1 MKLVWKLLRQHISI
15 GQFSGFTMANLIGM
29 VIILLGFQFYQD
41 VSSIFSSKESFMK
54 KDYIVVTKQVGAVSA
69 LTGKGNS
76 FTPAEIE
83 ALEKQPF
90 TRSLGQF
97 LPADFSVSASMGMKN
112 IGIQFSTEMFF
123 ESVPDEYVDYNSSQW
138 NYRQGDELIPII
150 LPRNYLNLYN
160 FGFAQTRGLPKLSEN
175 VISMISLDISIRGHG
190 KSGHYQGKIVGFSNR
205 LNTILVPK
213 AFLDWANTE
222 YGSGEKVYPSRLILE
237 VSNPTDDR
245 IAKYFQDKGY
255 ETEDDKLEQGK
266 TMWFLKIVV
275 GIVMAVGILITVLAL
290 YILMLSIYLLVEKNS
305 AKLENL
311 LLIGYSPSR
320 VASPYQLLTLGLN
333 AIVLVLA
340 FIILMIVRK
349 YYVEM
354 LEALYPDIIIGGI
367 GKTVLIGIVLF
378 IMVSFLNVLVIR
390 QKIAVIWERKD

>member
-1 MKLVWKLLRQHISI
+1 MKLVWKLLRQHVSI
-15 GQFSGFTMANLIGM
+15 GQFTGFTMANLIGM

-76 FTPAEIE
+76 FAPAEIE

-123 ESVPDEYVDYNSSQW
+123 ESVPDDYVDYNSSQW
-138 NYRQGDELIPII
+138 NYREGDELIPII

-160 FGFAQTRGLPKLSEN
+160 FGYAQTRGLPKLSEN
-175 VISMISLDISIRGHG
+175 VISMISLDISIRGQG

-213 AFLDWANTE
+213 AFLDWANKE

-320 VASPYQLLTLGLN
+320 VAWPYQLLTLGLN

-378 IMVSFLNVLVIR
+378 IMVSFMNVLVIR

>member
-15 GQFSGFTMANLIGM
+15 GQFTGFTMANLIGM

-76 FTPAEIE
+76 FAPAEIE

-123 ESVPDEYVDYNSSQW
+123 ESVPDDYVDYNSSQW
-138 NYRQGDELIPII
+138 NYREGDELIPII

-160 FGFAQTRGLPKLSEN
+160 FGYAQTRGLPKLSEN
-175 VISMISLDISIRGHG
+175 VISMISLDISIRGQG

-213 AFLDWANTE
+213 AFLDWANKE

-266 TMWFLKIVV
+266 TIWFLKIVV

-320 VASPYQLLTLGLN
+320 VAWPYQLLTLGLN
-333 AIVLVLA
+333 TIVLVLA

-378 IMVSFLNVLVIR
+378 IMVSFMNVLVIR
-390 QKIAVIWERKD
+390 RKIAVIWERKD

>member
-1 MKLVWKLLRQHISI
+1 MK
-15 GQFSGFTMANLIGM
+15 
-29 VIILLGFQFYQD
+29 
-41 VSSIFSSKESFMK
+41 
-54 KDYIVVTKQVGAVSA
+54 
-69 LTGKGNS
+69 
-76 FTPAEIE
+76 
-83 ALEKQPF
+83 
-90 TRSLGQF
+90 
-97 LPADFSVSASMGMKN
+97 
-112 IGIQFSTEMFF
+112 
-123 ESVPDEYVDYNSSQW
+123 
-138 NYRQGDELIPII
+138 LIPII

-160 FGFAQTRGLPKLSEN
+160 FGYAQTRGLPKLSEN
-175 VISMISLDISIRGHG
+175 VISMISLDISIRGQG

-213 AFLDWANTE
+213 AFLDWANKE

-266 TMWFLKIVV
+266 TIWFLKIVV

-320 VASPYQLLTLGLN
+320 VAWPYQLLTLGLN

-378 IMVSFLNVLVIR
+378 IMVSFMNVLVIR

>member
-15 GQFSGFTMANLIGM
+15 GQFTGFTMANLIGM

-76 FTPAEIE
+76 FAPAEIE

-123 ESVPDEYVDYNSSQW
+123 ESVPDDYVDYNSSQW
-138 NYRQGDELIPII
+138 NYREGDELIPII

-160 FGFAQTRGLPKLSEN
+160 FGYAQTRGLPKLSEN
-175 VISMISLDISIRGHG
+175 VISMISLDISIRGQG

-213 AFLDWANTE
+213 AFLDWANKE

-320 VASPYQLLTLGLN
+320 VAWPYQLLTLGLN

-378 IMVSFLNVLVIR
+378 IMVSFMNVLVIR
-390 QKIAVIWERKD
+390 RKIAVIWERKD

>member
-15 GQFSGFTMANLIGM
+15 GQFTGFTMANLIGM

-69 LTGKGNS
+69 LMGKGNS

-83 ALEKQPF
+83 ELEKQPF

-123 ESVPDEYVDYNSSQW
+123 ESVPDDYVDYNSSQW
-138 NYRQGDELIPII
+138 NYREGDELIPII

-160 FGFAQTRGLPKLSEN
+160 FGYAQTRGLPKLSEN
-175 VISMISLDISIRGHG
+175 VISMISLDISIRGQG

-213 AFLDWANTE
+213 AFLDWANKE

-266 TMWFLKIVV
+266 TIWFLKIVV

-320 VASPYQLLTLGLN
+320 VAWPYQLLTLGLN

-378 IMVSFLNVLVIR
+378 IMVSFMNVLVIR

>member
-1 MKLVWKLLRQHISI
+1 MKLVWKLLHQHISI
-15 GQFSGFTMANLIGM
+15 GQFTGFTMANLIGM
-29 VIILLGFQFYQD
+29 VIILLGLQFYQD
-41 VSSIFSSKESFMK
+41 ISSIFSSKESFMK
-54 KDYIVVTKQVGAVSA
+54 KDYIVVTKQVGVVSA

-83 ALEKQPF
+83 ELEKQPF
-90 TRSLGQF
+90 TRSIGQF

-123 ESVPDEYVDYNSSQW
+123 ESVPDDYVDYNSSQW

-175 VISMISLDISIRGHG
+175 VISMISLDISIRGQG

-213 AFLDWANTE
+213 AFLEWANKE

-237 VSNPTDDR
+237 VFNPTDDR

-275 GIVMAVGILITVLAL
+275 GIVMAVGILITILAL

-333 AIVLVLA
+333 AIVLILA
-340 FIILMIVRK
+340 LIILVIVRK

-378 IMVSFLNVLVIR
+378 IMVSLLNVLVIR

>member
-15 GQFSGFTMANLIGM
+15 GQFTGFTMANLIGM

-76 FTPAEIE
+76 FAPAEIE

-123 ESVPDEYVDYNSSQW
+123 ESVPDDYVDYNSSQW
-138 NYRQGDELIPII
+138 NYREGDELIPII

-160 FGFAQTRGLPKLSEN
+160 FGYAQTRGLPKLSEN
-175 VISMISLDISIRGHG
+175 VISMISLDISIRGQG

-213 AFLDWANTE
+213 AFLDWANKE

-266 TMWFLKIVV
+266 TIWFLKIVV

-320 VASPYQLLTLGLN
+320 VAWPYQLLTLGLN

-378 IMVSFLNVLVIR
+378 IMVSFMNVLVIR
-390 QKIAVIWERKD
+390 RKIAVIWERKD

>member
-15 GQFSGFTMANLIGM
+15 GQFTGFTMANLIGM

-76 FTPAEIE
+76 FAPAEIE
-83 ALEKQPF
+83 ELEKQPF
-90 TRSLGQF
+90 TRSIGQF

-123 ESVPDEYVDYNSSQW
+123 ESVPDDYVDYNSSQW
-138 NYRQGDELIPII
+138 NYREGDELIPII

-160 FGFAQTRGLPKLSEN
+160 FGYAQTRGLPKLSEN
-175 VISMISLDISIRGHG
+175 VISMISLDISIRGQG

-213 AFLDWANTE
+213 AFLDWANKE

-320 VASPYQLLTLGLN
+320 VAWPYQLLTLGLN

-378 IMVSFLNVLVIR
+378 IMVSFMNLLVIR